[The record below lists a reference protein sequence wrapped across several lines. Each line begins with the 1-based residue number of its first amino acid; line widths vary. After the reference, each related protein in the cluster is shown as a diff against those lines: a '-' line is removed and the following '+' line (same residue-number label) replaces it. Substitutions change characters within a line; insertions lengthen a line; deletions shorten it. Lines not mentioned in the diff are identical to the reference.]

1 MTKLLVRNRKTGQ
14 ERPMTEKSFK
24 DAGEKRGFEII
35 GTVGEEPKAKSIV
48 QQEMDRLRAEQ
59 KEKEQSQQPVAE
71 KAEPKKRGPKPKNT
85 SDEV

>member
-1 MTKLLVRNRKTGQ
+1 
-14 ERPMTEKSFK
+14 MTEKSFK

-59 KEKEQSQQPVAE
+59 KEKEQSQQPVQQPVAE